1 MAYVFSSSFG
11 IPPVNSNDLYSWLF
25 KFLEKENYYLKT
37 FLVSFISERENGLAL
52 GDSQESLFNNSIGS
66 GGGRS
71 GDEDDDVSFGA
82 GGLLSK
88 RVFTNSQLSLVSAS
102 LE

>member
-1 MAYVFSSSFG
+1 MFF
-11 IPPVNSNDLYSWLF
+11 YS
-25 KFLEKENYYLKT
+25 
-37 FLVSFISERENGLAL
+37 VRENGLAMS
-52 GDSQESLFNNSIGS
+52 GSQNSLFNNSVS
-66 GGGRS
+66 GRS
-71 GDEDDDVSFGA
+71 GDEDDDGPFGA

>member
-1 MAYVFSSSFG
+1 ME
-11 IPPVNSNDLYSWLF
+11 I
-25 KFLEKENYYLKT
+25 FLI
-37 FLVSFISERENGLAL
+37 SFISVREDGFAL
-52 GDSQESLFNNSIGS
+52 SGSQESLFNNSVGS
-66 GGGRS
+66 GSGRS